1 MRCLFP
7 FSARSTLFFY
17 FFIPRRSDIA
27 EGGGAFT
34 LFGEL
39 EGDGI
44 RKPRRMFPTSGFACV
59 LLLLLF
65 FQPAKL
71 FADSSVNARTQKR
84 VLVLHSYHQ
93 GYEWTDS
100 VHRGIIEGLAPESAF
115 LSIYTEY
122 LDAARNP
129 GEKGSEAM
137 RSLLKQRYTERGV
150 RFDAVL
156 CADDDALLFLLE
168 YGEELFG
175 DAPVVFCGIND
186 FNPEL
191 LGGRKNITGVNEA
204 TSVPETIEI
213 ALKLRPRAKRLAV
226 VSGSRLTARRILEI
240 VKEAEPLF
248 RSRVE
253 FVLLNELEPE
263 ELVERLREL
272 SPEDIV
278 LYASYLLTPSGRT
291 LSLKESVDLV
301 QSASP
306 APVFGC
312 WDFLIPLGIA
322 GGNVVHGQ
330 SQGEA
335 AASLVRRILSGTPAD
350 ELSVLLES
358 PNRFVFNAAVLEKF
372 GMPAELLPSYSLVFH
387 ERRESLLEEWE
398 RLSGKE
404 DLLGYDVFRTHGA
417 PMLLVDPESG
427 LILEA
432 NHAARSFYGYPD
444 LAGMNIDRIDA
455 HSPEE
460 VRTVLRRAR
469 TLRRN
474 LFKSRHVLADGSVRF
489 VQVHAYPVTIHQMPV
504 LFTMVIDETE
514 LFAAEAAVQQRNRW
528 IVAGVLLALALQSL
542 AIVLLVRNTIG
553 RKAAEREARSQ
564 LTFNRTLIDTIPNGV
579 FYKDRD
585 GRYLGC
591 NAAYTML
598 TGLREEDIRGKT
610 VADLWP
616 SEIAET
622 YLASDREIF
631 ASSRVH
637 RYQGRTAHIGGE
649 ERDVLFNKAPFFDEK
664 GAVAGLVGV
673 ITDITERKRFEEA
686 LLESNRLLVE
696 STAQANDLA
705 EKAEAANK
713 AKSEFMTNMTHEL
726 LTPMNGVLGM
736 AELLLMD
743 ESLTEAQRQTGEFIH
758 ASGESLLGLINGI
771 LDISKAESGKLVIE
785 ARNFDL
791 ADLLETFARAMAARA
806 EEKGLRFSF
815 SLDSNV
821 PTALR
826 GDSWRLRQVLFNL
839 TDNAIKFTHRGEVAL
854 SVAAEEAGNSWVLLR
869 FSVRDTG
876 IGIPRE
882 KVDVLFKSFSQ
893 VDSSATREYGGAG
906 LGLALCK
913 ELAEMMG
920 GRIGVDSVEGEGAEF
935 WFTAA
940 FEKQTGS
947 EAESDEIAGK
957 RSLSAD
963 GAVRVLLVE
972 DNATNRRVVLG
983 MLEKL
988 HVRADAAADGVE
1000 ALEALARIRY
1010 DVVLMDCLMPRMDGY
1025 ETTRRIR
1032 AMEGAMRDVPIVAV
1046 TANAM
1051 KGDREKCLEA
1061 GMNDYIAKP
1070 VSRSA
1075 LAKMLEKWLPLLE
1088 SACPMQSVEIPE
1100 EAPVCDESATPEGI
1114 VWDRSVLL
1122 HRLDGDE
1129 DLTEEI
1135 AAEFLEDIPDEF
1147 GALAASLASGD
1158 LASAGRHAHTVKGTS
1173 ASVGGEAL
1181 RAVAFETE
1189 KAAKAGDAEAAS
1201 VSFRKMEFE
1210 FGRLKEAM
1218 EKGRR

>member
-1 MRCLFP
+1 MRRFFPFLWRSRLSVCLFLLC
-7 FSARSTLFFY
+7 RVHV
-17 FFIPRRSDIA
+17 A
-27 EGGGAFT
+27 EGACVFN
-34 LFGEL
+34 LFGL
-39 EGDGI
+39 LRGVGI
-44 RKPRRMFPTSGFACV
+44 RKACRAFPALGFAGI
-59 LLLLLF
+59 LLLLFF

-71 FADSSVNARTQKR
+71 FADSSVNALTPKR
-84 VLVLHSYHQ
+84 VLVLHSFHQ

-100 VHRGIIEGLAPESAF
+100 VHRGIVEGLTRESAS

-122 LDAARNP
+122 LDAARTP
-129 GEKGSEAM
+129 GKKGDEAM
-137 RSLLKQRYTERGV
+137 RALLKQRYTERGV

-156 CADDDALLFLLE
+156 CADDDALRFLLK

-175 DAPVVFCGIND
+175 NVPTVFCGVNN
-186 FNPEL
+186 FTPEL

-204 TSVPETIEI
+204 ISAAETIDV
-213 ALKLRPRAKRLAV
+213 ALKLRPKAKRLAV
-226 VSGSRLTARRILEI
+226 VSGSRLTARRNLEI

-253 FVLLNELEPE
+253 FILLEELEPE
-263 ELVERLREL
+263 ELAEQLRQL

-278 LYASYLLTPSGRT
+278 LYVSYLLTPSGRT
-291 LSLKESVDLV
+291 LSPKESADLV
-301 QSASP
+301 LSASP

-312 WDFLIPLGIA
+312 WDFMIPLGIA

-335 AASLVRRILSGTPAD
+335 AASLVRRILSGKEAE
-350 ELSVLLES
+350 ELSVVLES
-358 PNRFVFNAAVLEKF
+358 PNRYVFNASVLEKF
-372 GMPAELLPSYSLVFH
+372 GMPKEQLPPYSLLFH
-387 ERRESLLEEWE
+387 ERKESLLEEWE
-398 RLSGKE
+398 GLSRKE
-404 DLLGYDVFRTHGA
+404 QLLGYDVFRTHGA

-432 NHAARSFYGYPD
+432 NQAAVSFYGYPG
-444 LAGMNIDRIDA
+444 LTGMNICRMET
-455 HSPEE
+455 HTPEV
-460 VRTVLRRAR
+460 VRTALSRAV

-474 LFKSRHVLADGSVRF
+474 LFRSRHVLADGSTRF
-489 VQVHAYPVTIHQMPV
+489 VQVHAYPVTIHQIPV
-504 LFTMVIDETE
+504 LFTMIIDETE

-528 IVAGVLLALALQSL
+528 IVAGVLLALALQSI

-579 FYKDRD
+579 FYKDKD

-616 SEIAET
+616 SEIAEA
-622 YLASDREIF
+622 YLESDREIF
-631 ASSRVH
+631 ASPRVH
-637 RYQGRTAHIGGE
+637 RYQGRTAHLGGE
-649 ERDVLFNKAPFFDEK
+649 ERDVLFSKAPFFDEK
-664 GAVAGLVGV
+664 GAVVGLVGV

-686 LLESNRLLVE
+686 LLESNRKLEE
-696 STAQANDLA
+696 STARANDLA
-705 EKAEAANK
+705 EKAKAAHK

-736 AELLLMD
+736 TDLLLMD
-743 ESLTEAQRQTGEFIH
+743 ESLSEEQRQTAEYIRV
-758 ASGESLLGLINGI
+758 SGERLLVLINGI
-771 LDISKAESGKLVIE
+771 LDISKAESGKILLE
-785 ARNFDL
+785 SKSFDL
-791 ADLLETFARAMAARA
+791 EDLLATFAHAMAMRA

-815 SLDSNV
+815 ALARDI

-826 GDSWRLRQVLFNL
+826 GDPWRLRQVLFNL

-854 SVAAEEAGNSWVLLR
+854 SVAAEEAGDSWVLLR

-876 IGIPRE
+876 IGIPCE

-893 VDSSATREYGGAG
+893 VDSSATRKYGGAG
-906 LGLALCK
+906 LGLALSR
-913 ELAEMMG
+913 ELVEMMG
-920 GRIGVDSVEGEGAEF
+920 GEVGVDSAEGEGSEF
-935 WFTAA
+935 WFTAV
-940 FEKQTGS
+940 FERQATEGKD
-947 EAESDEIAGK
+947 EAAGTELPFCA
-957 RSLSAD
+957 RDA
-963 GAVRVLLVE
+963 RILLVE

-988 HVRADAAADGVE
+988 HVEADAVADGVE
-1000 ALEALARIRY
+1000 ALEALARTSY
-1010 DVVLMDCLMPRMDGY
+1010 DLLLMDCLMPRMDGY

-1032 AMEGAMRDVPIVAV
+1032 AMEGALRNVPIVAV

-1061 GMNDYIAKP
+1061 GMNDYLAKP
-1070 VSRSA
+1070 VSRFA
-1075 LAKMLEKWLPLLE
+1075 LAKMLEKWLPLPDTTGALQCTD
-1088 SACPMQSVEIPE
+1088 SGRKAPIPE
-1100 EAPVCDESATPEGI
+1100 EETTPEGI

-1129 DLTEEI
+1129 ELTDEI

-1147 GALAASLASGD
+1147 AALAAALASGD
-1158 LASAGRHAHTVKGTS
+1158 LLSAGRHAHTVKGTS

-1189 KAAKAGDAEAAS
+1189 KAAKAQDAEAAS
-1201 VSFRKMEFE
+1201 AAFRKMEFE
-1210 FGRLKEAM
+1210 FGRLKENM
-1218 EKGRR
+1218 EKGL